1 MNAADAVQAAEFA
14 CHRALNGPQDDRSR
28 VMLLKALANLLATP
42 LASFPQNALGLVERS
57 RDQAN
62 ALSDRILASNSLA
75 APAIDQEIRAVCH
88 TLDILAAAMRPPSV
102 NAGEGTEHRG
112 RPS

>member
-14 CHRALNGPQDDRSR
+14 CHRVLNVPNEDRSR
-28 VMLLKALANLLATP
+28 VMLHKALADLIATP
-42 LASFPQNALGLVERS
+42 LASFPQTVLELVKRS
-57 RDQAN
+57 RDQAD
-62 ALSDRILASNSLA
+62 ALSARILASNSLS
-75 APAIDQEIRAVCH
+75 APSIDQEIRAVCQ

-102 NAGEGTEHRG
+102 NGGEGTEHRE

>member
-1 MNAADAVQAAEFA
+1 MNAADAVQTAEFA

-42 LASFPQNALGLVERS
+42 LASFPQNVLGLVERS

-75 APAIDQEIRAVCH
+75 APSIDQEIQAVCQ
-88 TLDILAAAMRPPSV
+88 TLGILAAAMRPPSV